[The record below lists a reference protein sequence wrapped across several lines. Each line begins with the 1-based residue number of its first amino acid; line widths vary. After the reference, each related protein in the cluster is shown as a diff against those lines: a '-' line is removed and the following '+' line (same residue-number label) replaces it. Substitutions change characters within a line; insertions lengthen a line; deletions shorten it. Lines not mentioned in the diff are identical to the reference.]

1 MAEFKPKKLQFAPTV
16 TSPRVEINNGEYH
29 RAFDEKDQP
38 FEASGFSRV
47 DINDQGEETEV
58 VVMTPREEEG
68 LLLRSGLFVDVE
80 AEKEAPVSDAT
91 GVGGEVVASSPTAS
105 SDRSGKVPNM
115 PDIPP
120 PPPPPARD
128 DRPSNSPAKG
138 KIGGT
143 PASPDA

>member
-1 MAEFKPKKLQFAPTV
+1 MKPEGVLMAEFKPKKLQFAPTV

-47 DINDQGEETEV
+47 EINDQGEETEV

-68 LLLRSGLFVDVE
+68 LLLRSGLFVDVD

-91 GVGGEVVASSPTAS
+91 TAGGEVVESSTAPS
-105 SDRSGKVPNM
+105 LQKT
-115 PDIPP
+115 
-120 PPPPPARD
+120 PPPPPARN

-138 KIGGT
+138 KIGGA